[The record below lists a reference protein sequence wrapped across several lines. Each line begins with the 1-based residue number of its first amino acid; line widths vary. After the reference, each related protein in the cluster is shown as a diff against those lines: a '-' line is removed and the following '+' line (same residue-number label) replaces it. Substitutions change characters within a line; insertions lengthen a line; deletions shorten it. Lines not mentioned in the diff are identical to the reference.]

1 MFKKRKEY
9 LRRATYRVIYS
20 WVSLACEKLPRSEDS
35 LEDADLRQ
43 VEEREQTTKLV
54 HVPARGEQILQ
65 EAEIPDDGIVFV
77 LEVSSLSMNGN

>member
-1 MFKKRKEY
+1 M
-9 LRRATYRVIYS
+9 IYS

-54 HVPARGEQILQ
+54 HVSTRGEQILQ
-65 EAEIPDDGIVFV
+65 EAEIPADGIVFV
-77 LEVSSLSMNGN
+77 LQVSALSMNGN